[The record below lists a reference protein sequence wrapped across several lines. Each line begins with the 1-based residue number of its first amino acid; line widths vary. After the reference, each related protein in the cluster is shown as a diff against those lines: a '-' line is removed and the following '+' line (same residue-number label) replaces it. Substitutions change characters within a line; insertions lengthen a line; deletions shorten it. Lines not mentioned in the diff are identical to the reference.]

1 MRLYEQSLLF
11 LRIAKNINFEKV
23 LVLVT
28 KTDKILI
35 F

>member
-11 LRIAKNINFEKV
+11 LRIAQNINFEKV
-23 LVLVT
+23 LVFGI
-28 KTDKILI
+28 KTDRIQA